1 MSTEQTNDLTPPP
14 GKVWSKILQTDG
26 KLTAWIDSW
35 NPYQP
40 DRLRGK
46 ELKPV
51 EIEESEI
58 RKQASKYF
66 LIFFGA
72 FLLWAMLAPIDAGVT
87 VQGNVSVLGNR
98 KQVQHPTGGVV
109 EEILVK
115 EGAEV
120 QKGDILIRVNP
131 LKSEAELTGVQ
142 LQYINLLASESR
154 LKAERDGTGGIKWS
168 EELAKSF
175 PNDPRVEEAK
185 ALQTKLLDSRRSEF
199 SSQIASLNEQINGLG
214 KVMDSY
220 RIQLKTLDEE
230 MRSTKSLAKDGF
242 VPQNQANQA
251 ERQKS
256 DLDSRIASNQA
267 DIARARLQINQ
278 ARSALLK
285 DIDTQLQEIQKN
297 RDALLSKLD
306 ASKFDRELTAIRAP
320 VTGSVVGLKVF
331 TVGGVITSSQPL
343 MEIVPKDEVLIVQ
356 AKVTPNII
364 DKVRIGM
371 EADMRFT
378 AFNQSTT
385 PVIPGRVTVLGADKE
400 PSQNPNEEFYLAQVE
415 TTKEGVQLLAGLKVQ
430 PGMPVDVVIKA
441 GERTFMSYLLKPLTD
456 KMARAFKD

>member
-1 MSTEQTNDLTPPP
+1 MSTEQANDLTPPP
-14 GKVWSKILQTDG
+14 GKVWAKIQQTDG
-26 KLTAWIDSW
+26 KLSAWIDSW

-131 LKSEAELTGVQ
+131 LKSEAELTGVE

-185 ALQTKLLDSRRSEF
+185 ALQTKLLESRRSEF

-356 AKVTPNII
+356 AKVTPTII

-378 AFNQSTT
+378 AFNQATT
-385 PVIPGRVTVLGADKE
+385 PVIPGVVTMLGADKE
-400 PSQNPNEEFYLAQVE
+400 PAQNPSEEYYLAQVE
-415 TTKEGVQLLAGLKVQ
+415 TTKEGVQRLTGLKVQ